1 MDPSDHLF
9 RREAGRMVATLTRIF
24 GVHNLALAEDVV
36 QDAFCRALE
45 VWKFRGVPENP
56 SAWLMATAKN
66 RALDVLRRERTARTF
81 APELGRLLESEWTVA
96 PAVQELFGP
105 AAIKDDQ
112 LRMMFSCCQPRL
124 PEETQVALVLHILC
138 GLSISEVASAFVSG
152 GAAIEKR
159 ITRAKKVLAN
169 SKRLFDIADAR
180 DFAKRLP
187 AVQRALYLLFNEGY
201 HGASAEFAVRTE
213 LCREAMRLG
222 AILREHPLAATPAT
236 FALSGLMCLH
246 AARLPARLDA
256 SGDLRSLFEQDRSK
270 WDAALISEAEKLLD
284 ASASGKELSEYH
296 IEAAIAWVHT
306 TAQRAADTDWKMIV
320 SLYGQLLE
328 MRPSPVVA
336 LNRAIAVGHCEGPG
350 YGLAEIRA
358 IAGSDRLAAYPFY
371 HAALGEFEY
380 RAGNPRDAREHFAAA
395 LALARNPTERRFLE
409 QRVAICDATP
419 AHAANAGA
427 KAGAK
432 GS

>member
-66 RALDVLRRERTARTF
+66 RALDVLRRERTACTF

-96 PAVQELFGP
+96 PAVKELFGP

-112 LRMMFSCCQPRL
+112 LRMMFSCCHPRL
-124 PEETQVALVLHILC
+124 PEEAQVALVLHILC
-138 GLSISEVASAFVSG
+138 GLSIGEVAGAFVSG
-152 GAAIEKR
+152 GHAMEKR
-159 ITRAKKVLAN
+159 ITRAKKVLAG
-169 SKRLFDIADAR
+169 SKRLFDIADAT
-180 DFAKRLP
+180 DFGKRLP

-213 LCREAMRLG
+213 LCQEAMRLA
-222 AILREHPLAATPAT
+222 AILRDHPLAATPTT

-246 AARLPARLDA
+246 AARLPARLGA
-256 SGDLRSLFEQDRSK
+256 SGELLSLFEQDRSK
-270 WDAALISEAEKLLD
+270 WDVNLTAEAERLLD
-284 ASASGKELSEYH
+284 ASASGTELSEYH
-296 IEAAIAWVHT
+296 IEAAVAWVHT
-306 TAQRAADTDWKMIV
+306 TAPHAKDTDWKMIV
-320 SLYGQLLE
+320 SLYDQLLG

-336 LNRAIAVGHCEGPG
+336 LNRAIAVGHSEGPER
-350 YGLAEIRA
+350 GLEEIRA
-358 IAGSDRLAAYPFY
+358 ITGSDRLSTYPFY
-371 HAALGEFEY
+371 HAALGEFES
-380 RAGNPRDAREHFAAA
+380 RSGRPREAREHFAAA
-395 LALARNPTERRFLE
+395 LALARNATERRFLE
-409 QRVAICDATP
+409 QRIAACGSAGSK
-419 AHAANAGA
+419 HAAKGANA
-427 KAGAK
+427 
-432 GS
+432 S